1 MRKNFKL
8 NPRILFL
15 VDGLGALTTAFFL
28 FVILKTYNDYF
39 GMPQLIL
46 NYLSIIAVLL
56 SIYSMSCFFL
66 LKSRWQIFLRIIGI
80 ANLLYSALTLSL
92 LIYFYSILTIL
103 GITYFLLE
111 ILIICGLVYLELKTL
126 DSEN

>member
-28 FVILKTYNDYF
+28 FVILKTYNEYI

-56 SIYSMSCFFL
+56 SLYSMSCFSL
-66 LKSRWQIFLRIIGI
+66 LKNQSQIFLRIIGV
-80 ANLLYSALTLSL
+80 ANLLYCCLTMGL
-92 LIYFYSILTIL
+92 LIYNYQGLTIL
-103 GITYFLLE
+103 GATYFLTE
-111 ILIICGLVYLELKTL
+111 IMIICGLAFVELKT
-126 DSEN
+126 